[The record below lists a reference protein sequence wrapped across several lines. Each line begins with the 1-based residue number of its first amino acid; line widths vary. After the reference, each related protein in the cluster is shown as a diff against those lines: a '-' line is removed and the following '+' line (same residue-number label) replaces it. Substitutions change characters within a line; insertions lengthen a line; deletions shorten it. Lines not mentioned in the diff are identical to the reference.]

1 MLHRN
6 RRFIM
11 KEFIFKLNTDDAF
24 TVTSAVEIDLTSKAD
39 YNHTFFKLLRPLYR
53 MPSFFQNE
61 ALDLWYISLIVYYID
76 RKVLRK
82 GTFDNWTR
90 EVKLYIP
97 VLEVDKWNENKDLL
111 IEMISYLSG
120 DIWDFEFRKRE
131 LNGKETKISE
141 NIARSYISTKYAP
154 DCFCMLSGGLDS
166 FIGAIDLLKE
176 NKNIA
181 FIGHYGRGKG
191 VKPFQDKVISLLK
204 DKFELQ
210 DGQFF
215 NFNATPIGGVE
226 DTTRTRSFMFFMHAI
241 ILASCM
247 NKEVDLY
254 IPENGLISLN
264 IPLTNSRLGSSSTR
278 TTHPYYLKM
287 FQELLVKLGVKVTL
301 KNPYQ
306 FLTKGE
312 MLLNCKEPDFIK
324 EHYKETMSC
333 SHPDQVRW
341 VKGSSEPK
349 HCGTCLPCT
358 IRRASVLRAFETD
371 TTSYEDADY
380 KNGKANIELR
390 SYKIGL
396 LDYARSDNS
405 LFTIQMSGKID
416 EKIDEYE
423 DLYNRGM
430 EELATFINT
439 KND

>member
-1 MLHRN
+1 
-6 RRFIM
+6 M
-11 KEFIFKLNTDDAF
+11 KEYIFKLNTDDVL
-24 TVTSAVEIDLTSKAD
+24 TVDSAIEVDLTSKED

-53 MPSFFQNE
+53 MPHFFQNE
-61 ALDLWYISLIVYYID
+61 ALDLWYISLMVYYVD

-131 LNGKETKISE
+131 LNENEVKISE
-141 NIARSYISTKYAP
+141 NVARSYLSNKFIP
-154 DCFCMLSGGLDS
+154 DSFCMLSGGLDS

-181 FIGHYGRGKG
+181 FIGHYGGGKG

-210 DGQFF
+210 EGQFF

-247 NKEVDLY
+247 NKEVNLY

-287 FQELLVKLGVKVTL
+287 LQELLTKLGIKVIL

-306 FLTKGE
+306 FYTKGE
-312 MLLNCKEPDFIK
+312 MLSNCKDLDFIK
-324 EHYKETMSC
+324 EQYKETMSC
-333 SHPDQVRW
+333 SHPDQIRW
-341 VKGSSEPK
+341 VKGSFKPK

-358 IRRASVLRAFETD
+358 IRRASVLKAFEVDNTLYRD
-371 TTSYEDADY
+371 VDYE
-380 KNGKANIELR
+380 NRKASIELR

-396 LDYARSDNS
+396 LDYAENS
-405 LFTIQMSGKID
+405 KGLFTIQMSGKID
-416 EKIDEYE
+416 ENIDEYE
-423 DLYNRGM
+423 NLYNRGM

>member
-1 MLHRN
+1 MT
-6 RRFIM
+6 
-11 KEFIFKLNTDDAF
+11 EFIFKLNTDEAF
-24 TVTSAVEIDLTSKAD
+24 TVDSAVEVDLTSKAD
-39 YNHTFFKLLRPLYR
+39 YNHTFFNLLRPLYR

-61 ALDLWYISLIVYYID
+61 ALDLWYISLMVYYVD
-76 RKVLRK
+76 RKVLRS

-90 EVKLYIP
+90 DVKLYIP
-97 VLEVDKWNENKDLL
+97 VLEVDKWNQNKDLL
-111 IEMISYLSG
+111 VEMISYLSG

-131 LNGKETKISE
+131 LNEKETKISG
-141 NIARSYISTKYAP
+141 NIAQRYISSKYTP

-181 FIGHYGRGKG
+181 FIGHYGGGKG
-191 VKPFQDKVISLLK
+191 VKPFQDKVAFLLK
-204 DKFELQ
+204 EKFGLKEE
-210 DGQFF
+210 QFF
-215 NFNATPIGGVE
+215 NFNATPIGGIE

-264 IPLTNSRLGSSSTR
+264 IPLTNSRLGSNSTR

-287 FQELLVKLGVKVTL
+287 FQKLLVKLGVKIKL

-312 MLLNCKEPDFIK
+312 MLSNCKELDFIK

-341 VKGSSEPK
+341 VKGSFKPK

-358 IRRASVLRAFETD
+358 IRRASVLKAFEN
-371 TTSYEDADY
+371 DATEYRDLDY
-380 KNGKANIELR
+380 VNRKASIELR

-396 LDYARSDNS
+396 LDYTDDNNKG
-405 LFTIQMSGKID
+405 FTIQISGNID
-416 EKIDEYE
+416 EQIDEYE
-423 DLYNRGM
+423 DLYRRGM

-439 KND
+439 KNE

>member
-11 KEFIFKLNTDDAF
+11 TEFIFKLNTDDTF
-24 TVTSAVEIDLTSKAD
+24 TVASALEIDLTSKAD
-39 YNHTFFKLLRPLYR
+39 YNHTFFRLLRPLYR
-53 MPSFFQNE
+53 MPSFFQNG
-61 ALDLWYISLIVYYID
+61 ALDLWYISLMVYYVD

-131 LNGKETKISE
+131 LNEKETKISE
-141 NIARSYISTKYAP
+141 NVARSYTSTKYVP

-181 FIGHYGRGKG
+181 FIGHYGGGKG
-191 VKPFQDKVISLLK
+191 VKPFQDKVISSLK

-210 DGQFF
+210 DEQFF
-215 NFNATPIGGVE
+215 NFHAAPIGGIE

-247 NKEVDLY
+247 NKKVDLY

-312 MLLNCKEPDFIK
+312 MLLSCKEPDFIK
-324 EHYKETMSC
+324 EHYQETMSC

-341 VKGSSEPK
+341 VKGSAEPK

-358 IRRASVLRAFETD
+358 IRRASILKAFETD
-371 TTSYEDADY
+371 TTPYKDADY

-390 SYKIGL
+390 SYKIGV
-396 LDYARSDNS
+396 LDYAGSDKG

-416 EKIDEYE
+416 ENIDEYE

>member
-1 MLHRN
+1 
-6 RRFIM
+6 M
-11 KEFIFKLNTDDAF
+11 KEFIFKLNSDDVF
-24 TVTSAVEIDLTSKAD
+24 TKSAASEVDLTSKAD
-39 YNHTFFKLLRPLYR
+39 YSHTFFNLLRPLYR
-53 MPSFFQNE
+53 MPGFFQSE
-61 ALDLWYISLIVYYID
+61 ALDLWYISLMVYYVD
-76 RKVLRK
+76 RKVLRN

-97 VLEVDKWNENKDLL
+97 VLEPDKWNDNKDLL
-111 IEMISYLSG
+111 IKMISYLSG

-131 LNGKETKISE
+131 LNEKEAKISK
-141 NIARSYISTKYAP
+141 NIAQRYVSSKYDP
-154 DCFCMLSGGLDS
+154 DSFCMLSGGLDS
-166 FIGAIDLLKE
+166 FIGAIDLLNV
-176 NKNIA
+176 NKKIA
-181 FIGHYGRGKG
+181 FIGHYGGGKG

-204 DKFELQ
+204 DEFKLKDE
-210 DGQFF
+210 QFF
-215 NFNATPIGGVE
+215 NFHAAPIGGIE

-287 FQELLVKLGVKVTL
+287 FQELLIKLGIRVTL

-306 FLTKGE
+306 FFTKGE
-312 MLLNCKEPDFIK
+312 MLLNCIKPDFIK
-324 EHYKETMSC
+324 EHYNETMSC

-341 VKGSSEPK
+341 VKGSFEPK

-358 IRRASVLRAFETD
+358 IRRASTLKAFGNDGTIYRD
-371 TTSYEDADY
+371 PDY
-380 KNGKANIELR
+380 TNRNAKIELR

-396 LDYARSDNS
+396 LDYTCSEES

-416 EKIDEYE
+416 E
-423 DLYNRGM
+423 DLDSYTGLYKRGM
-430 EELATFINT
+430 EELATFIST

>member
-1 MLHRN
+1 
-6 RRFIM
+6 M
-11 KEFIFKLNTDDAF
+11 KEFIFKLNNDDVFAKA
-24 TVTSAVEIDLTSKAD
+24 SASEVDLTSKAD
-39 YNHTFFKLLRPLYR
+39 YNHTFFNLLRPLYR
-53 MPSFFQNE
+53 MPGFFQSE
-61 ALDLWYISLIVYYID
+61 ALDLWYISLMIYYVD
-76 RKVLRK
+76 KKVLRN

-97 VLEVDKWNENKDLL
+97 VLEPDKWNDNKDLL
-111 IEMISYLSG
+111 IQMISYLSG

-131 LNGKETKISE
+131 LNEKEAKISK
-141 NIARSYISTKYAP
+141 NIAQRYVSSKYVP

-166 FIGAIDLLKE
+166 FIGAIDFLSV

-181 FIGHYGRGKG
+181 FIGHYGGGKG
-191 VKPFQDKVISLLK
+191 VKPFQDKVISLLIEEF
-204 DKFELQ
+204 DLQ

-241 ILASCM
+241 ILASCT
-247 NKEVDLY
+247 NKEIDLY

-287 FQELLVKLGVKVTL
+287 FQKLLVKLGIKVTL

-312 MLLNCKEPDFIK
+312 MLLECKKPDFIK

-341 VKGSSEPK
+341 VKGSFKPK

-358 IRRASVLRAFETD
+358 IRRASVLKAFESDATEYRD
-371 TTSYEDADY
+371 VDYE
-380 KNGKANIELR
+380 NRKANIELR

-396 LDYARSDNS
+396 LDYTTSEES

-416 EKIDEYE
+416 EDIDSYI
-423 DLYNRGM
+423 DLYKRGM
-430 EELATFINT
+430 TELATFIST